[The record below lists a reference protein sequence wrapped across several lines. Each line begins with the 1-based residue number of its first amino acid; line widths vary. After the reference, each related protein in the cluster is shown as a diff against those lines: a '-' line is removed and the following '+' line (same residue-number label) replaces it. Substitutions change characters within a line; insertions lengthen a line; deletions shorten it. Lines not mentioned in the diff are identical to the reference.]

1 MKRIISILLI
11 LTVLSIFAES
21 KYAFVD
27 IDRVFSEYKGIN
39 DINTQIDKE
48 MRDWKDQMTTMEK
61 DINALEK
68 DFAEEA
74 PMLSEEAKVR
84 KRDEINKKRKQL
96 DLFIEEI
103 WGENGK
109 AANINLQLLKPV
121 AEKIN
126 AVISEMAVQG
136 KYAGIFDIS
145 EGNVLYVDPELDITQ
160 IVIDELNK
168 EFFIPVQTLKQY
180 IVYDIIAEDKETR
193 NEQYHIKLATSLYRN
208 LSIQNEM
215 EAINIRDIN
224 NILQARGILNIEDL
238 TVADAI
244 NIAVELN
251 AEYAITGSISMSGSR
266 IIITVSLYDIEK
278 RDLIKEINKEAS
290 GDLDFDNISA
300 EILTEIK
307 TLIKQ

>member
-11 LTVLSIFAES
+11 LTVLSIYAES

>member
-1 MKRIISILLI
+1 MAGRIISILLI
-11 LTVLSIFAES
+11 LTVLSIYAES

-136 KYAGIFDIS
+136 KYAGIF
-145 EGNVLYVDPELDITQ
+145 
-160 IVIDELNK
+160 
-168 EFFIPVQTLKQY
+168 LK
-180 IVYDIIAEDKETR
+180 VMCSMLTR
-193 NEQYHIKLATSLYRN
+193 NWISLR
-208 LSIQNEM
+208 LLLMSL
-215 EAINIRDIN
+215 IR
-224 NILQARGILNIEDL
+224 
-238 TVADAI
+238 
-244 NIAVELN
+244 
-251 AEYAITGSISMSGSR
+251 SF
-266 IIITVSLYDIEK
+266 LYLC
-278 RDLIKEINKEAS
+278 RH
-290 GDLDFDNISA
+290 
-300 EILTEIK
+300 
-307 TLIKQ
+307 